1 MQPSFNRCSYKLQS
15 ASRTEHAVISQ
26 KRFYMYYAKIFRIYS
41 RLSILKLQILLNILV
56 NKL

>member
-26 KRFYMYYAKIFRIYS
+26 KRFYMYYAIFRIYS
-41 RLSILKLQILLNILV
+41 QSLSILKLQILLNILV